1 MTTTRTI
8 DLVDPR
14 TYVDHDMHAVWRE
27 WRRDRPVFFQEGSGD
42 APGFWVVTRHRDNAA
57 LYRDNKRLSTE
68 RGNMLATLLGGG
80 DTAGGRMVSVSDG
93 RRHKDLRGVILK
105 AFSQRALELVGQRVR
120 EFTRDLM
127 TRVVAQGECDFARDV
142 GAIVPINTICELL
155 GVPQVDRPYL
165 LDLNK
170 RAVSSD
176 DPDHTE
182 LDARLARSEIV
193 VYFTD
198 LVEHRRARPGDD
210 VVSLLAS
217 ETVDGGRLTSH
228 DVVLNCYSLL
238 LGGDETSRFSM
249 IRAVEALAAH
259 PAQWDAL
266 LGGGLDLA
274 VATEEVVRW
283 ATPIMHVGRT
293 AVADVELGDHVIRAG
308 DIVTLWNS
316 SANRDE
322 EVFDRPGEFDLA
334 RTPNKHLGFGFGAH
348 FCVGVFLARVEITA
362 LLESLRDLATA
373 VEPTAPPRP
382 VYSNVLDGIS
392 ALPVRFTPR

>member
-1 MTTTRTI
+1 VTTTETI

-14 TYVDHDMHAVWRE
+14 TYVEHDMHAVWRE
-27 WRRDRPVFFQEGSGD
+27 WRRSRPVFFHDGD
-42 APGFWVVTRHRDNAA
+42 PGFWVVTRHRDNSA
-57 LYRDNKRLSTE
+57 LYRDNKRLSTA
-68 RGNMLATLLGGG
+68 RGNMLATLLAGG

-120 EFTRDLM
+120 AFTRDLM
-127 TRVVAQGECDFARDV
+127 TTVVDRGECDFARDV

-155 GVPQVDRPYL
+155 GVPQADRPYL

-170 RAVSSD
+170 QALSSD
-176 DPDHTE
+176 NPDHTE
-182 LDARLARSEIV
+182 LDARLARSELIL
-193 VYFTD
+193 YLTD
-198 LVEHRRARPGDD
+198 LVDQRRSAPGED
-210 VVSLLAS
+210 VLSLLAA
-217 ETVDGGRLTSH
+217 ETVDGEPLSSH

-249 IRAVEALAAH
+249 IRAVQALAEH
-259 PAQWDAL
+259 PSQWAAL
-266 LGGGLDLA
+266 RAGGLDIA

-293 AVADVELGDHVIRAG
+293 AVADVELGDYVIREG

-316 SANRDE
+316 SANRDD
-322 EVFDRPGEFDLA
+322 EVFAEPDVFDLA

-348 FCVGVFLARVEITA
+348 FCVGVYLARVEIAA
-362 LLESLRDLATA
+362 LLESLRDLATGI
-373 VEPTAPPRP
+373 ELTAPPRR
-382 VYSNVLDGIS
+382 VYSNVLDGVS